1 MIVTRFPEAAFSTR
15 SFAVIFAGT
24 GSVAGRDFEQWQSA
38 AGHPHIGQTRPFPLE

>member
-24 GSVAGRDFEQWQSA
+24 GSAAGRDFEQWQSS
-38 AGHPHIGQTRPFPLE
+38 AGHPQVGHIRPLPLE